1 MRKMLMASAALVA
14 SSGIATMSQAQSPV
28 AATAAATVPVPDN
41 VLLKPFVGAYDG
53 VPQWDKV
60 TPAAFDQ
67 AFAFAIAEQQRE
79 IDAITANPA
88 APTFANTIEP
98 YQKAGER
105 LDRVDTYF
113 GLMTSNVTT
122 PEYQALD
129 KVWSP
134 KLSAASDAIRF
145 DPKLFA
151 RIKAVYDARS
161 TSGLDAKQA
170 RLVTDVG
177 QRMSMS
183 THLAERVRTFLAESS
198 EWHRFPDGVRE

>member
-1 MRKMLMASAALVA
+1 MRKMLLASAALVGL
-14 SSGIATMSQAQSPV
+14 SGYSTVGQAQSP
-28 AATAAATVPVPDN
+28 AAPATAAAIPVPDN

-88 APTFANTIEP
+88 APTFANTIVP
-98 YQKAGER
+98 LQKAGDR
-105 LDRVDTYF
+105 LDRVETYF

-145 DPKLFA
+145 DPNLFA
-151 RIKAVYDARS
+151 RIKAVYDARNN
-161 TSGLDAKQA
+161 SGLDAK
-170 RLVTDVG
+170 
-177 QRMSMS
+177 
-183 THLAERVRTFLAESS
+183 
-198 EWHRFPDGVRE
+198 

>member
-67 AFAFAIAEQQRE
+67 AFAFAIAEQQGE

-122 PEYQALD
+122 PEYQA
-129 KVWSP
+129 S
-134 KLSAASDAIRF
+134 
-145 DPKLFA
+145 
-151 RIKAVYDARS
+151 
-161 TSGLDAKQA
+161 
-170 RLVTDVG
+170 
-177 QRMSMS
+177 
-183 THLAERVRTFLAESS
+183 
-198 EWHRFPDGVRE
+198 